1 MPVTCF
7 VQNHAFARLTK
18 ALGLPG
24 NTSSAVLTLDA
35 GSLATLEYKV
45 LVTEET
51 IDSLAELFDGD
62 GLKVGDTLQVTR
74 LLEEDGT
81 VQDDSD

>member
-1 MPVTCF
+1 MPVTCL
-7 VQNHAFARLTK
+7 VQNHAFARLVK

-24 NTSSAVLTLDA
+24 GTASAVLTLDA

-51 IDSLAELFDGD
+51 IDSLAELFAGD

-74 LLEEDGT
+74 LLEEDGS
-81 VQDDSD
+81 VQGDSD

>member
-1 MPVTCF
+1 MTCF
-7 VQNHAFARLTK
+7 VQNHALARLVE

-24 NTSSAVLTLDA
+24 GTASAVLRLEA
-35 GSLATLEYKV
+35 GSLATLEYEV

-74 LLEEDGT
+74 LLEEDGS